1 MSATSLTR
9 LAASV
14 RARSYLLSG
23 PLTGALSAVS
33 FALIHALFISNIWF
47 SLVPMIV
54 AGSLCGLGIS
64 WSYRVVVR
72 RPSLGSW
79 LGYNALFIAMLA
91 LLGLASELLFEP
103 ITTIPALLQGGEPP
117 NDLFQRAMPLT
128 ITFTLVS
135 AASLSWLYRCGWR
148 GFGAILMASALLV
161 SLLGLNVSI
170 MGLVYIP
177 RGDLYR
183 ILELYGL
190 ILSLGLVYMALFAAR
205 ERKGL
210 LRTTSAK
217 RSSLVFV
224 GDSENQSA
232 SHI

>member
-1 MSATSLTR
+1 MRHESELRKRIRLWHDRRSPNMSATSLTR

-23 PLTGALSAVS
+23 PLAGALSAVS

-117 NDLFQRAMPLT
+117 MTCSNG
-128 ITFTLVS
+128 
-135 AASLSWLYRCGWR
+135 RC
-148 GFGAILMASALLV
+148 
-161 SLLGLNVSI
+161 
-170 MGLVYIP
+170 P
-177 RGDLYR
+177 
-183 ILELYGL
+183 
-190 ILSLGLVYMALFAAR
+190 
-205 ERKGL
+205 
-210 LRTTSAK
+210 
-217 RSSLVFV
+217 
-224 GDSENQSA
+224 
-232 SHI
+232 

>member
-1 MSATSLTR
+1 MDVTSVTA
-9 LAASV
+9 LAAV
-14 RARSYLLSG
+14 MHARSYLFSG
-23 PLTGALSAVS
+23 AMAGALSAIS

-47 SLVPMIV
+47 FVVPMIV

-79 LGYNALFIAMLA
+79 LGYNALFVALLA

-103 ITTIPALLQGGEPP
+103 ITTIPALMQLGGPP
-117 NDLFQRAMPLT
+117 DKLFQQAMPLT
-128 ITFTLVS
+128 ITFTLMS
-135 AASLSWLYRCGWR
+135 AVILSLLYWCGWR
-148 GFGAILMASALLV
+148 GFGAILIASALLV
-161 SLLGLNVSI
+161 TLLGLNVSI
-170 MGLVYIP
+170 LGLVYIP

-190 ILSLGLVYMALFAAR
+190 ILSLGLVYMTLFAAL

-210 LRTTSAK
+210 LHATNGNRFP
-217 RSSLVFV
+217 RVFV
-224 GDSENQSA
+224 SDKGD
-232 SHI
+232 

>member
-9 LAASV
+9 LATAV
-14 RARSYLLSG
+14 RVRSYLLSG
-23 PLTGALSAVS
+23 PLAGALSAVS

-47 SLVPMIV
+47 SIFPMMV
-54 AGSLCGLGIS
+54 AGALCGLGLA
-64 WSYRVVVR
+64 WSYRVVVK

-79 LGYNALFIAMLA
+79 LGYNALFVALLA

-103 ITTIPALLQGGEPP
+103 ITTIPALLQLDGPP
-117 NDLFQRAMPLT
+117 GDLFQQAMPLT

-135 AASLSWLYRCGWR
+135 AVSLSLLYRCGWR
-148 GFGAILMASALLV
+148 GFGAILIASALLV

-170 MGLVYIP
+170 MGLVYFP
-177 RGDLYR
+177 RSDLYR

-190 ILSLGLVYMALFAAR
+190 ILSLGLVYMALFAAL

-210 LRTTSAK
+210 LRAMSAK
-217 RSSLVFV
+217 GSDLLFV

-232 SHI
+232 SPI